1 MSIWGLCNRLLEWR
15 YAMVLAATCLLSAKW
30 MDNSAANLN
39 RLSDQREQT
48 LMYLEAIHTRLA
60 DLRGRY
66 GTDAD
71 TQRALLQSSL
81 SDRLIEE
88 LFPGLR
94 PVPRNTHAGLRMHL
108 EPAPRGGR

>member
-1 MSIWGLCNRLLEWR
+1 MSIWGFCHRLLEWR

-30 MDNSAANLN
+30 MDNSAANLD
-39 RLSDQREQT
+39 RLSDQREQA
-48 LMYLEAIHTRLA
+48 LIYLEAIHTRLA

-71 TQRALLQSSL
+71 AQQALLQSSL

-88 LFPGLR
+88 LFPRLH
-94 PVPRNTHAGLRMHL
+94 PVPRNTHAGLRIHL
-108 EPAPRGGR
+108 EPAPQGRR